1 MKSITIHKIDDET
14 EQKLLELANKEGIS
28 LNRLIKK
35 VLRESLGL
43 DKSSRNNKSDFA
55 DFLGVWSDSEAE
67 AFQQNVAPLEEI
79 HNEDWE

>member
-1 MKSITIHKIDDET
+1 MKSITIHKIDEET

-28 LNRLIKK
+28 LNRLVKR

-55 DFLGVWSDSEAE
+55 DFLGVWSISDAE
-67 AFQQNVAPLEEI
+67 EFQQNIVRLEEI
-79 HNEDWE
+79 RNKDWE

>member
-43 DKSSRNNKSDFA
+43 DKSSRTNISDFA
-55 DFLGVWSDSEAE
+55 DFLGVWSDSEAV

-79 HNEDWE
+79 HNEDWD

>member
-28 LNRLIKK
+28 LNRLVKR

-43 DKSSRNNKSDFA
+43 DKISRNNKSDFA
-55 DFLGVWSDSEAE
+55 DFLGVWSDSDVEE
-67 AFQQNVAPLEEI
+67 FQQNIAPLKEI

>member
-28 LNRLIKK
+28 LNRLVKR

-43 DKSSRNNKSDFA
+43 DKISRNNKSDFA
-55 DFLGVWSDSEAE
+55 DFLGVWSVSDAE
-67 AFQQNVAPLEEI
+67 EFQQNVAPLEEI
-79 HNEDWE
+79 DNEDWE